1 MAEVDGG
8 IISEQVNSVK
18 LLKIYSIFLFICI
31 ERGALGG
38 KYRFATVKT
47 RRESRARLLGKAVR
61 RLIFLGV
68 WEDLMRLI

>member
-18 LLKIYSIFLFICI
+18 LLKIYSIFFLFVSKG
-31 ERGALGG
+31 ERLAGSTDLQQS
-38 KYRFATVKT
+38 KPEEN
-47 RRESRARLLGKAVR
+47 RRRGCLGKAVR